1 MNLANW
7 IIARDNPLTARVM
20 VNRLWAM
27 FHGRGLAMP
36 LDDFGSQGTPPTHP
50 ALLDWLA
57 VEFMDNGWNVKHMV
71 KLMVTSGTYQQTS
84 IASKAGMETDPYN
97 FWLARQGRWRLEA
110 EMVRDNA
117 LAVSG
122 LLVKTI
128 GGPSVKPYQ
137 PAGYWAH
144 LNFPK
149 RSWKADAGDALYR
162 RGMYTYL
169 CRTFMHPSLAAFDAP
184 SREEC
189 TVERV
194 RSNTPQQALVLLND
208 PTYVETARI
217 FAERILHESGK
228 DVETRIA
235 FAYQQALH
243 RNPNAKELILLT
255 ALAAKHLKQYQ
266 ADAPAA
272 AAVLKVGAKPADTK
286 LDKAELAAW
295 TSIARVVLNLH
306 ENITRN

>member
-1 MNLANW
+1 
-7 IIARDNPLTARVM
+7 
-20 VNRLWAM
+20 
-27 FHGRGLAMP
+27 
-36 LDDFGSQGTPPTHP
+36 
-50 ALLDWLA
+50 
-57 VEFMDNGWNVKHMV
+57 
-71 KLMVTSGTYQQTS
+71 
-84 IASKAGMETDPYN
+84 
-97 FWLARQGRWRLEA
+97 
-110 EMVRDNA
+110 
-117 LAVSG
+117 
-122 LLVKTI
+122 
-128 GGPSVKPYQ
+128 
-137 PAGYWAH
+137 
-144 LNFPK
+144 
-149 RSWKADAGDALYR
+149 
-162 RGMYTYL
+162 
-169 CRTFMHPSLAAFDAP
+169 MHPSLAAFDAP

-217 FAERILHESGK
+217 FAERILRENDK
-228 DVETRIA
+228 DVKTRIT
-235 FAYQQALH
+235 FAYQQVLH